1 MTAVYRHPEL
11 HQLVATTDDHDLISW
26 DRTYDGIIVLSEAKS
41 ALEAHYSEFVAK
53 TIIRQCTQFAQ
64 ASSDGLPVNAFA
76 PTCRGAKD
84 VDALIHEMMHPP
96 AVAKE
101 KSA

>member
-1 MTAVYRHPEL
+1 MA
-11 HQLVATTDDHDLISW
+11 S
-26 DRTYDGIIVLSEAKS
+26 
-41 ALEAHYSEFVAK
+41 
-53 TIIRQCTQFAQ
+53 AQ

-84 VDALIHEMMHPP
+84 VDALVHEMTTPP